1 MKSDIELFGE
11 LYLKIK
17 NDLDRVIKE
26 YNDELLKDK
35 KGYLK
40 DNLELFCNLNK
51 DGKLVRGF
59 LIALGY
65 KIANN
70 KDIDYSYKL
79 ALAYEIFQTSVLVHD
94 DIIDGDNL
102 RRGKET
108 IHYNNYKLNK
118 KYNEELAKKTGDS
131 IAICMGDYGCYEA
144 NRQIV
149 KNYANDKNLAKV
161 FNYYNDIVLKTIE
174 GELIDVE
181 LSFDGR
187 YKLKNVNLD
196 DNIMSI
202 YRLKTAYYTIIGPL
216 SLGLILGGIED
227 EKLKEIEAF
236 GEKIGIAFQIQDD
249 ILGIY
254 SDMGKVIGSD
264 IRECKQ
270 TVLFSYTMK
279 QDKYKKELLKYYG
292 KEDVTEEEI
301 NRVREIFKES
311 GAYDY
316 SYNYMNDLYNES
328 ISILDNIKWINS
340 ENKQLLRG
348 FVEYLRKRN
357 K

>member
-1 MKSDIELFGE
+1 MNNNLEIF
-11 LYLKIK
+11 
-17 NDLDRVIKE
+17 KE
-26 YNDELLKDK
+26 YYVEIKKELEKVINDYNENVIRDK
-35 KGYLK
+35 NGYLK
-40 DNLELFCNLNK
+40 NNLNLFCNLNK

-65 KIANN
+65 KIAKNTN
-70 KDIDYSYKL
+70 IDYSYSL
-79 ALAYEIFQTSVLVHD
+79 ALAYEIFQTSVLIHD
-94 DIIDGDNL
+94 DIIDNDDL

-108 IHYNNYKLNK
+108 IHYSNYLKNK
-118 KYNEELAKKTGDS
+118 EYNDTLAKRIGDS

-144 NRQIV
+144 NRQIIE
-149 KNYANDKNLAKV
+149 NYKDDPNFAKV
-161 FNYYNDIVLKTIE
+161 FNYYNNIVLKTIE

-187 YKLKNVNLD
+187 YKLKDVNLK
-196 DNIMSI
+196 DNIMTI

-216 SLGLILGGIED
+216 TLGLILGGVED
-227 EKLKEIEAF
+227 SKLKEIEEF

-264 IRECKQ
+264 IKEYKQ
-270 TVLFSYTMK
+270 TILFSYTIE
-279 QDKYKKELLKYYG
+279 QDKYKDELLKYYG
-292 KEDVTEEEI
+292 KEEITDEEI
-301 NRVREIFKES
+301 NKVRIIFKES

-316 SYNYMNDLYNES
+316 SYNYMNDLYDSS
-328 ISILDNIKWINS
+328 IKILDNINWIS
-340 ENKQLLRG
+340 EDNKQILRG
-348 FVEYLRKRN
+348 FVEYLRKRS